1 MGSSATVDSGL
12 QGREGSRSCY
22 NGDSVSSK
30 TLGTSWSH
38 GRKLSFSI
46 LHRHL
51 DWQCCHKSSIY
62 DELDRH
68 SWRSSCSR
76 TTVISHIRSQQ
87 KRISLFK
94 DGRYG
99 WDGIRW
105 GHVRR
110 NGRYGRY
117 GLRRVRSWEVWVGW
131 DTVGACT
138 AEWEVWEVWATEG
151 TEEGCMVVVWE
162 GCKEI
167 PMIPIA

>member
-1 MGSSATVDSGL
+1 MYNIPPILHSLFCSVLLLVGVPRPRKSFTTLGSRSLASQRHKLAIKGNFKHSRLIIHHNLDTISSATVDSGL

-76 TTVISHIRSQQ
+76 TTVISHIRSQ
-87 KRISLFK
+87 
-94 DGRYG
+94 
-99 WDGIRW
+99 
-105 GHVRR
+105 
-110 NGRYGRY
+110 
-117 GLRRVRSWEVWVGW
+117 
-131 DTVGACT
+131 
-138 AEWEVWEVWATEG
+138 
-151 TEEGCMVVVWE
+151 
-162 GCKEI
+162 
-167 PMIPIA
+167 

>member
-1 MGSSATVDSGL
+1 MGLPFNSIERCVKGCIFLVQYSSHTSFTFLLGFALGRRSPTPQIFHDSWL

-22 NGDSVSSK
+22 NGNSVSSK

-76 TTVISHIRSQQ
+76 TTVISHIRSQ
-87 KRISLFK
+87 
-94 DGRYG
+94 
-99 WDGIRW
+99 
-105 GHVRR
+105 
-110 NGRYGRY
+110 
-117 GLRRVRSWEVWVGW
+117 
-131 DTVGACT
+131 
-138 AEWEVWEVWATEG
+138 
-151 TEEGCMVVVWE
+151 
-162 GCKEI
+162 
-167 PMIPIA
+167 